1 MSQGTRVSQVRSLC
15 FSGNRV
21 WLAERFSLAER
32 VSLARFRCALGGG
45 VSLARFRCVSGDGV
59 SLAERV
65 GIGAQGGGEHGRDR
79 GLRKILRHVPLYGPA
94 HLD

>member
-1 MSQGTRVSQVRSLC
+1 MSHWQNVSHWPVSGVFQVTVSHWPV
-15 FSGNRV
+15 SG
-21 WLAERFSLAER
+21 
-32 VSLARFRCALGGG
+32 
-45 VSLARFRCVSGDGV
+45 VSGDGV

-65 GIGAQGGGEHGRDR
+65 GTGAQGGGEHGRDR